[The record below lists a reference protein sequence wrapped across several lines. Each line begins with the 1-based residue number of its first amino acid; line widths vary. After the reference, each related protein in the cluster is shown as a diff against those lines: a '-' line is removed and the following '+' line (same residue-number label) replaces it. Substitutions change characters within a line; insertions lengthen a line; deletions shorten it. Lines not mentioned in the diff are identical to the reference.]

1 MFYPLLPLIM
11 CTIFIIHILVKI
23 WSSSLQNLISNSQ
36 IGTRKPP
43 SSQFHPI
50 LFNIANHPTGHLGS
64 TILGLII
71 FKIWYRIRNQR
82 SRKPLINQS
91 TWFYSIL
98 PVIQSAILD
107 GQFSK
112 SDIEFATS
120 NPINPRVDNSTRFYS
135 LLSII

>member
-1 MFYPLLPLIM
+1 MFYPILPIIN
-11 CTIFIIHILVKI
+11 CTIYIIHVLVKI
-23 WSSSLQNLISNSQ
+23 WSSSLQNLILNSQ

-50 LFNIANHPTGHLGS
+50 LFNIANHPIVHLGS
-64 TILGLII
+64 AILGWLI

-82 SRKPLINQS
+82 SRKPPINRL

-112 SDIEFATS
+112 SDIEFTTS
-120 NPINPRVDNSTRFYS
+120 NYINPRVDNLTPFNS
-135 LLSII
+135 